1 MLKRSPSR
9 LQASHLPESS
19 SAYPALYLNPTWR
32 VIVCRDGIQWILQ
45 RRHGPER
52 PAGAR
57 WEGRAYCRTRE
68 ALVLCC
74 RAYSD
79 PISDPDA
86 IATIEALPGQFL

>member
-1 MLKRSPSR
+1 MLKRSPTP
-9 LQASHLPESS
+9 LQASHLHK
-19 SAYPALYLNPTWR
+19 SAATYPAVYLNTAWR

-45 RRHGPER
+45 RRGQER

-68 ALVLCC
+68 ALVRLC
-74 RAYSD
+74 RAYSG

-86 IATIEALPGQFL
+86 NATIEALPERFL